1 MQKKT
6 LIKCILLPLAVGAVS
21 GFLTRNGMK
30 DFMQI
35 AQPSLTPPPWVFPIV
50 WTILYIMMGIAS
62 YDIFVSETDR
72 KSKMT
77 ALSLYATQLF
87 FNFWWSI
94 IYFNLKNYL
103 FAFIWLIAMWGLIIA
118 TTLEFRKFSKKAA
131 LLMVPYLLWTTFAAY
146 LNYGVYV
153 LNR

>member
-1 MQKKT
+1 MQRKT
-6 LIKCILLPLAVGAVS
+6 LIICILLPLVVGAVS

-35 AQPSLTPPPWVFPIV
+35 AQPALTPPPWVFPIV

-62 YDIFVSETDR
+62 YNVLVAEADS
-72 KSKMT
+72 KSKAT
-77 ALSLYATQLF
+77 ALSLYGAQLF

-94 IYFNLKNYL
+94 VYFNLKNYL
-103 FAFIWLIAMWGLIIA
+103 FAFIWLIAMWLLIIA
-118 TTLEFRKFSKKAA
+118 TTLEFRKISKKAA
-131 LLMVPYLLWTTFAAY
+131 LMMIPYLLWTTFAAY

>member
-21 GFLTRNGMK
+21 RFLTRNGMK

-118 TTLEFRKFSKKAA
+118 TTLEFRKISKKAA

>member
-118 TTLEFRKFSKKAA
+118 TTLEFRKISKRAA

>member
-35 AQPSLTPPPWVFPIV
+35 AQPALTPPPWVFPIV
-50 WTILYIMMGIAS
+50 WTILYIMMGISS
-62 YDIFVSETDR
+62 YDILVAETDR
-72 KSKMT
+72 KSKMA
-77 ALSLYATQLF
+77 ALSLYGTQLF

-118 TTLEFRKFSKKAA
+118 TTLEFRKISKKAA

-146 LNYGVYV
+146 LNYGVYM

>member
-1 MQKKT
+1 MQRKT
-6 LIKCILLPLAVGAVS
+6 LIKCILLPLVVGAVS
-21 GFLTRNGMK
+21 GFFTRNGMK

-35 AQPSLTPPPWVFPIV
+35 AQPALTPPPWVFPIV

-62 YDIFVSETDR
+62 YNVLVAEADS
-72 KSKMT
+72 KSKAT
-77 ALSLYATQLF
+77 ALSLYGAQLF

-94 IYFNLKNYL
+94 VYFNLKNYL
-103 FAFIWLIAMWGLIIA
+103 FAFIWLIAMWLLIIA
-118 TTLEFRKFSKKAA
+118 TTLEFRKISKKAA
-131 LLMVPYLLWTTFAAY
+131 LMMIPYLLWTTFAAY

>member
-118 TTLEFRKFSKKAA
+118 TTLEFRKISKKAA

>member
-1 MQKKT
+1 MQRKT

-35 AQPSLTPPPWVFPIV
+35 AQPALTPPPWVFPIV

-62 YDIFVSETDR
+62 YHVLVAEADS
-72 KSKMT
+72 KSKAT
-77 ALSLYATQLF
+77 ALSLYGAQLF

-94 IYFNLKNYL
+94 VYFNLKNYL
-103 FAFIWLIAMWGLIIA
+103 FAFIWLIAMWLLIIA
-118 TTLEFRKFSKKAA
+118 TTLEFRKISKKAA
-131 LLMVPYLLWTTFAAY
+131 LMMIPYLLWTTFAAY

>member
-1 MQKKT
+1 
-6 LIKCILLPLAVGAVS
+6 
-21 GFLTRNGMK
+21 
-30 DFMQI
+30 
-35 AQPSLTPPPWVFPIV
+35 
-50 WTILYIMMGIAS
+50 
-62 YDIFVSETDR
+62 
-72 KSKMT
+72 MT

-118 TTLEFRKFSKKAA
+118 TTLEFRKISKKAA